1 MTTEQAHTET
11 SVQAVRGM
19 FGRDSI
25 YLGLWAGQTVVATV
39 ITPVATRLLGPRE
52 FGQVYAAIAVMQV
65 MVAIAS
71 FSLQTAVQRAFA
83 EENGEAKA
91 RRLVMLSVLMATA
104 TFLIAYATGPVWS
117 RGVGLGDFPLP
128 VKYAVAWAAT
138 TAVSNA
144 ALGLVRSRDQ
154 LWWFALAGLMQ
165 SIVAAG
171 LAIGLVLVGH
181 RNAGDYLLGE
191 LLGQVLCVAVALFA
205 ARPALPS
212 RSDIPMLVDALR
224 YSAALAPGLL
234 AGFVMDGSDRIVIHG
249 DLGPSAVAKF
259 AVARNIGGFITIFL
273 IMLEVVW
280 MPRLYALRDNP
291 ILGVVL
297 RASRS
302 GLLVLSVC
310 LSVAVAMASPVILW
324 AWVPRSFDPD
334 HLLLVTA
341 LIAAMGV
348 PLAAGQ
354 SFVQVLLL
362 ANRSASV
369 SVAMIGSAVMNLA
382 LNLIV
387 VPRYGIDGAAAV
399 TLFSY
404 TAQTV
409 ALWYFALGTGNLPSV
424 RPSLLAL
431 IVGGAAICIVSSAIP
446 VDAVAVIVRLLITAV
461 ATMLFSAQLLT
472 FVGAQKFGRY
482 SRLAD
487 SLRHLAISPLID
499 VDQQGE
505 G

>member
-1 MTTEQAHTET
+1 MTTEEAQTET
-11 SVQAVRGM
+11 SAQAVRGM

-25 YLGLWAGQTVVATV
+25 YLALWAGQTVVATV
-39 ITPVATRLLGPRE
+39 ITPIATRLLGPAQ

-91 RRLVMLSVLMATA
+91 RRLVMLSMLLATA
-104 TFLIAYATGPVWS
+104 TLVIAYATGPLWS
-117 RGVGLGDFPLP
+117 RPLGLGDFPLP
-128 VKYAVAWAAT
+128 VKYAIAWAAT
-138 TAVSNA
+138 TAVCNA

-154 LWWFALAGLMQ
+154 LRWFALAGLMQ

-171 LAIGLVLVGH
+171 LAIGFVLIGH

-212 RSDIPMLVDALR
+212 RSDFPMLIDALR

-249 DLGPSAVAKF
+249 DLGPTAVAKF

-291 ILGVVL
+291 ILGAVL

-302 GLLVLSVC
+302 GLMVLSVC
-310 LSVAVAMASPVILW
+310 LSVAIAMASPVILW
-324 AWVPRSFDPD
+324 IWVPRSFDPE

-362 ANRSASV
+362 ANRSGSV

-404 TAQTV
+404 SAQTL
-409 ALWYFALGTGNLPSV
+409 ALWYFALGTGNLPRV
-424 RPSLLAL
+424 GPWLLGL
-431 IVGGAAICIVSSAIP
+431 ILGGAAICVASSAIP
-446 VDAVAVIVRLLITAV
+446 VDAVAIIARLLITAV
-461 ATMLFSAQLLT
+461 AATLSA
-472 FVGAQKFGRY
+472 
-482 SRLAD
+482 
-487 SLRHLAISPLID
+487 LRS
-499 VDQQGE
+499 
-505 G
+505 